1 LRKFIKVNVRTYA
14 VVFFTAT
21 LTYAVVKDF
30 VVDYCTMKSRNT
42 KKFKL
47 SLFCIWITIGFIV
60 LLAMVITI
68 ICIADSKMSMMS
80 SKLLF
85 HPRKRIERSS
95 LHSRSDRNQQFNK
108 LYEQVLREYNK
119 VIILTKTHN
128 PFVIGIKL

>member
-1 LRKFIKVNVRTYA
+1 
-14 VVFFTAT
+14 
-21 LTYAVVKDF
+21 
-30 VVDYCTMKSRNT
+30 MKSRNT

-85 HPRKRIERSS
+85 HPSRRIERSP
-95 LHSRSDRNQQFNK
+95 LHSRSDRDQQFNK

-119 VIILTKTHN
+119 VIILTKAHN
-128 PFVIGIKL
+128 PFVIGIKMWYLIY

>member
-1 LRKFIKVNVRTYA
+1 
-14 VVFFTAT
+14 
-21 LTYAVVKDF
+21 
-30 VVDYCTMKSRNT
+30 MKSRNT

-95 LHSRSDRNQQFNK
+95 LHSRSDRNLQFNK
-108 LYEQVLREYNK
+108 FYEQVLREFNK

-128 PFVIGIKL
+128 PFVTGIKL

>member
-1 LRKFIKVNVRTYA
+1 
-14 VVFFTAT
+14 
-21 LTYAVVKDF
+21 
-30 VVDYCTMKSRNT
+30 
-42 KKFKL
+42 
-47 SLFCIWITIGFIV
+47 
-60 LLAMVITI
+60 MVITI

-95 LHSRSDRNQQFNK
+95 FLHSRSDRNQQFNK